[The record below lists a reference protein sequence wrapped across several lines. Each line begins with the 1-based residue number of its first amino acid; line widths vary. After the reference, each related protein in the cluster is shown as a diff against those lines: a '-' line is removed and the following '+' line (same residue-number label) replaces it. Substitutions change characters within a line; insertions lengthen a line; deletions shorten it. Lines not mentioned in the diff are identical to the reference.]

1 MGKKVF
7 VSHSSKDQAY
17 ATIFVELLKNFGF
30 REKDIFCSSM
40 YATGVKYGEKIF
52 ERLKD
57 ELTDGPIMLY
67 LLSQN
72 YYESVVCLNEMGASW
87 MMSEKHYPVAL
98 PHFDVGKIVGALGS
112 DQLSLIA
119 GEQFKVEDL
128 FRLVKAVSLSAE
140 ISWPESV
147 ELQPL
152 AYIEPIK
159 EQLNEAMMESNSLC
173 PMEDDDLFETI
184 LGEKREVVGK
194 FSGSAFCYRLP
205 KNILPKYLKPL
216 DDIESTEKKQFLFV
230 WTTQGEF
237 EEGDKVRFR
246 LKSSEQKDFRDV
258 GVCRNVYVE
267 FVKRVK

>member
-7 VSHSSKDQAY
+7 ISHSSKDQEY

-40 YATGVKYGEKIF
+40 YATGVKYGERIF
-52 ERLKD
+52 ERLKE

-67 LLSQN
+67 LLSQK

-98 PHFDVGKIVGALGS
+98 PHFDVGKIVGALSS

-119 GEQFKVEDL
+119 GDNFKVEDL
-128 FRLVKAVSLSAE
+128 FRLIKAISTSAE

-147 ELQPL
+147 ELQPRK
-152 AYIEPIK
+152 YIEPIQEK
-159 EQLNEAMMESNSLC
+159 LNEAILESESLL
-173 PMEDDDLFETI
+173 PIEGEDIFETV
-184 LGEKREVVGK
+184 LGEKRDVMGANKGK
-194 FSGSAFCYRLP
+194 VYCYKLS

-216 DDIESTEKKQFLFV
+216 DDIETTEKKQFLFI

-237 EEGDKVRFR
+237 EEGDKVRFQVR
-246 LKSSEQKDFRDV
+246 ASEQKKLRDV

-267 FVKRVK
+267 FVERK

>member
-7 VSHSSKDQAY
+7 ISHSSKDQAY

-40 YATGVKYGEKIF
+40 YATGVKYGERIF
-52 ERLKD
+52 ERLKE

-87 MMSEKHYPVAL
+87 MMSERHYPVAL
-98 PHFDVGKIVGALGS
+98 PHFDVQKIVGALSS
-112 DQLSLIA
+112 DQLSLVA
-119 GEQFKVEDL
+119 GDQFKVEDL
-128 FRLVKAVSLSAE
+128 FRLIKAISKSAE

-147 ELQPL
+147 ELQPRT
-152 AYIEPIK
+152 YIEPIHEK
-159 EQLNEAMMESNSLC
+159 LNEAILESESLL
-173 PMEDDDLFETI
+173 PIEDEDIFETV
-184 LGEKREVVGK
+184 LGEKRDVKGANKGK
-194 FSGSAFCYRLP
+194 VYCYKLP
-205 KNILPKYLKPL
+205 KNILPKHLKSL
-216 DDIESTEKKQFLFV
+216 DDIETTEKKQFLFI

-237 EEGDKVRFR
+237 EEGDKVRFQVR
-246 LKSSEQKDFRDV
+246 ASEQKKIRDV

-267 FVKRVK
+267 FVERS

>member
-7 VSHSSKDQAY
+7 ISHSSKDQAY

-119 GEQFKVEDL
+119 GDQFKAEDL
-128 FRLVKAVSLSAE
+128 FYLVEE
-140 ISWPESV
+140 ISSSADVSWPGSV
-147 ELQPL
+147 KLQPIM
-152 AYIEPIK
+152 YIKPIQ
-159 EQLNEAMMESNSLC
+159 EQMNEALLESESLR
-173 PMEDDDLFETI
+173 PVEDDDLFETV
-184 LGEKREVVGK
+184 LGEKRDVMGANKGK
-194 FSGSAFCYRLP
+194 VYCYKLP
-205 KNILPKYLKPL
+205 KNILPEYLKPL
-216 DDIESTEKKQFLFV
+216 DDIETTEKKQFLFI

-246 LKSSEQKDFRDV
+246 LKASEQKDFRDV
-258 GVCRNVYVE
+258 GVCRNVYVDFIE
-267 FVKRVK
+267 SV